1 MSKTWKGGRGGVG
14 RNIPNLKMC
23 QCEDITFGRKNV
35 LRIPSNVAQNGSL
48 DRASIMCNVCD
59 DPRVKVSGFGS
70 NFFSR
75 PSSKE
80 VKPP

>member
-1 MSKTWKGGRGGVG
+1 MDSESSRARACRCTVG

-48 DRASIMCNVCD
+48 DRASIMCKVCD
-59 DPRVKVSGFGS
+59 DHVQRCPASEAT
-70 NFFSR
+70 
-75 PSSKE
+75 SSVDSARK
-80 VKPP
+80 K